1 MKNQK
6 MIEIYIKLILLVI
19 LSIILINLRI
29 DTNRNNIKYYKE
41 LNNYNQKRESYAPLN
56 PNNCNNSNNI
66 KWNIYNITSFND
78 INKINTSKLSFI
90 LKDKK
95 VSILGDSIST
105 FEGYSNNDIDTN
117 DTIGD
122 NKIYYNGNNYITDVN
137 DTWWMKT
144 ANKIGFEILVNNSW
158 SGDKV
163 IQRGQKRCLE
173 LHDNTGDNA
182 GTNPDIIAVYLGI
195 NDFRHNFT
203 SEIFKENYDNMIKN
217 MIHKYSEAD
226 IFLFNFV
233 PNNSNKRTIE
243 ELEEYNE
250 VVKEIAEKY
259 NCTLVDLYRNTGI
272 DEISMY
278 SYMGDPSALH
288 PNVKGMQAISDVL
301 IDSLIS
307 KYVYNN

>member
-78 INKINTSKLSFI
+78 INKINISKLSFI

-158 SGDKV
+158 SGDRVTK
-163 IQRGQKRCLE
+163 RGQTRNVE

-182 GTNPDIIAVYLGI
+182 GTNPNIIIVYLGI
-195 NDFRHNFT
+195 NDFRHNVT
-203 SEIFKENYDNMIKN
+203 INIFKESYNQMIKN
-217 MIHKYSEAD
+217 MINRYPEAD
-226 IFLFNFV
+226 IFLFNYV
-233 PNNSNKRTIE
+233 PNDSNTRTLE

-250 VVKEIAEKY
+250 VVKNTAEKY
-259 NCTLVDLYRNTGI
+259 NCTLVDLYNESGI
-272 DEISMY
+272 NETTMY
-278 SYMGDPSALH
+278 SFMGDLTALH
-288 PNVKGMQAISDVL
+288 PNIEGMQAISDVL